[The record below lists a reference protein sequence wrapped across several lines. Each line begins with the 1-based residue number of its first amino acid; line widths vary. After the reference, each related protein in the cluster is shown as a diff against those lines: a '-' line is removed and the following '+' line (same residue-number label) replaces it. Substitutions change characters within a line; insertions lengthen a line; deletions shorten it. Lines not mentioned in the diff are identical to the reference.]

1 MKWKKKQEAAR
12 TFIEFFDQKEAN
24 DADEKLTVKDFTNAF
39 DEAAKIAYDFR
50 EGVFYIS
57 WIMNDAE
64 YPEEI
69 TATVPNA
76 DTEDIS
82 EISDLAELEVTE
94 IRTQLLSIS
103 DRTYKANA
111 FIGSR

>member
-12 TFIEFFDQKEAN
+12 TFIEFFDQNEEN
-24 DADEKLTVKDFTNAF
+24 DADEALIVEDFTNAF
-39 DEAAKIAYDFR
+39 GETARIIYDFR

-82 EISDLAELEVTE
+82 EISDLAELEVIE
-94 IRTQLLSIS
+94 IRSQLLFIS
-103 DRTYKANA
+103 DRTFKTDA